1 VIRESARRLLWS
13 GAFTCLLAAACNRE
27 PEQTIRL
34 QGTVTS
40 IGYGLP
46 VASADVIVEWPAT
59 LKGGTSTLKTDAQG
73 HYAVG
78 RAVRSK
84 TPDCK
89 GMVITVRAPG
99 FASAYN
105 QSAEEC
111 PGGTL
116 TADFKLFPIPK

>member
-1 VIRESARRLLWS
+1 MIIVLN
-13 GAFTCLLAAACNRE
+13 GCLLTLACNRA
-27 PEQTIRL
+27 PEQTVRL

-46 VASADVIVEWPAT
+46 VSSAEVIVEWPAT
-59 LKGGTSTLKTDAQG
+59 LKGGTSTLKTDGQG

-78 RAVRSK
+78 RTVRTK
-84 TPDCK
+84 TIDCK

-105 QSAEEC
+105 QSTEDC
-111 PGGTL
+111 PDGTL

>member
-1 VIRESARRLLWS
+1 MKGVRFA
-13 GAFTCLLAAACNRE
+13 CLVTLGCGRA
-27 PEQTIRL
+27 PEHTARL

-46 VASADVIVEWPAT
+46 VAGAEVMVEWPAT
-59 LKGGTSTLKTDAQG
+59 LKSGTSTTKTDPEG

-78 RAVRSK
+78 RTLRAK
-84 TPDCK
+84 ALDCK
-89 GMVITVRAPG
+89 GIVITVRAPG

-105 QSAEEC
+105 QSKEES
-111 PGGTL
+111 PTGTL